1 MLDHSGGISFQMIE
15 TDFSRCVAKVAV
27 RVVQRDFERV
37 FSRGLGELR
46 TYNVSKL
53 LNLLSGRSILGKAHA
68 HMKVAEDLYHEI
80 EGDREKADHRAH
92 KGG

>member
-1 MLDHSGGISFQMIE
+1 M
-15 TDFSRCVAKVAV
+15 

-37 FSRGLGELR
+37 SKSGLGESR
-46 TYNVSKL
+46 TYNGSRSLKL
-53 LNLLSGRSILGKAHA
+53 ATGLSILGKA

-80 EGDREKADHRAH
+80 EGDGEKVDHGAH